1 MECGVAAALRRRIP
15 HGGGL
20 LGVVQSASFGFLST
34 QGHATGFGDL
44 WALLLVGAASDV
56 ECVCVCLRSV
66 SELSLTEQSCLVEI
80 C

>member
-1 MECGVAAALRRRIP
+1 MLVGA
-15 HGGGL
+15 
-20 LGVVQSASFGFLST
+20 
-34 QGHATGFGDL
+34 HATGDL

-56 ECVCVCLRSV
+56 ECVCVCVCLRFV